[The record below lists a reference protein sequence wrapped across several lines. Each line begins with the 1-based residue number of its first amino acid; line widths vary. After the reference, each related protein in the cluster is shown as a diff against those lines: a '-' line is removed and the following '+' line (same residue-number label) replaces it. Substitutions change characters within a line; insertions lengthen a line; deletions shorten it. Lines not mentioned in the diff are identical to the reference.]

1 MAKKVYFEGKLIPA
15 KDWDYD
21 RKRPKVK
28 EKKAVIAEP
37 ETQVEV
43 ECRTTKTNISGVFA
57 CGDLVDY
64 TYRQAITAAGSGC
77 QAALDAERFL
87 AGH

>member
-1 MAKKVYFEGKLIPA
+1 MISTQYSLRRRTSMAKKIYYNGKLIPA

-28 EKKAVIAEP
+28 EKKAEVIAEP

-43 ECRTTKTNISGVFA
+43 VAEV
-57 CGDLVDY
+57 VE
-64 TYRQAITAAGSGC
+64 AIIEE
-77 QAALDAERFL
+77 LKD
-87 AGH
+87 

>member
-1 MAKKVYFEGKLIPA
+1 MAKKVYYNGKLIPA

-28 EKKAVIAEP
+28 EKKAEVVAEP

-43 ECRTTKTNISGVFA
+43 P
-57 CGDLVDY
+57 
-64 TYRQAITAAGSGC
+64 
-77 QAALDAERFL
+77 AEVIEVVIEEIKD
-87 AGH
+87 

>member
-28 EKKAVIAEP
+28 EKKAEVIAEP

-43 ECRTTKTNISGVFA
+43 IADVVVEQISDGPSFIEEQIQ
-57 CGDLVDY
+57 D
-64 TYRQAITAAGSGC
+64 
-77 QAALDAERFL
+77 
-87 AGH
+87 

>member
-1 MAKKVYFEGKLIPA
+1 MAKKVYFEGKLIPV

-28 EKKAVIAEP
+28 EKKAEVIAEP

-43 ECRTTKTNISGVFA
+43 IADVVVEQISDGPSFIEEQIQ
-57 CGDLVDY
+57 D
-64 TYRQAITAAGSGC
+64 
-77 QAALDAERFL
+77 
-87 AGH
+87 

>member
-1 MAKKVYFEGKLIPA
+1 MSGGRKMAKKVYFEGKLIPV

-28 EKKAVIAEP
+28 EKKAEKVAEP

-43 ECRTTKTNISGVFA
+43 E
-57 CGDLVDY
+57 L
-64 TYRQAITAAGSGC
+64 TAEVIETLT
-77 QAALDAERFL
+77 QD
-87 AGH
+87 

>member
-28 EKKAVIAEP
+28 SEKKAEVMPEP
-37 ETQVEV
+37 ESQVEV
-43 ECRTTKTNISGVFA
+43 ISEEP
-57 CGDLVDY
+57 
-64 TYRQAITAAGSGC
+64 T
-77 QAALDAERFL
+77 E
-87 AGH
+87 

>member
-1 MAKKVYFEGKLIPA
+1 MAKNVYFEGKLIPA

-28 EKKAVIAEP
+28 AKKADKVAEP

-43 ECRTTKTNISGVFA
+43 ELTPEVIV
-57 CGDLVDY
+57 DLIQD
-64 TYRQAITAAGSGC
+64 
-77 QAALDAERFL
+77 
-87 AGH
+87 